1 MKYLWLSFLTF
12 SIFLKY
18 SYCQEIYTF
27 DWSSP
32 RVNINGHSHFKVD
45 YYPGTTNAN
54 YKGDFFPDVESNP
67 KVKKYYFTADCTI
80 GPNTDFSIPG
90 FITPALNR
98 TENPL
103 SQITNYNS
111 VLIVPYGITVTI
123 SGDIQPILTL
133 LVKGK
138 VVLKSTVK
146 TNYWAGKTII
156 FPTGVFESAPTSLD
170 FNHTI
175 TFFSPT
181 YWSVPE
187 WDPLQTS
194 TFISL
199 GGNVTLIGLNSDS
212 MWTGRNSSYTSYG
225 GTFLNTPFPFTTAKQ
240 PVFKMG
246 GSRDS
251 YGNIGYV
258 MNNYYTS
265 FSPSTGQNFLEDTTF
280 AGAGYILMRPF
291 TKNLFITGVSNSSM
305 VFTLN
310 STVNIQNS
318 VIFDVGH
325 TSPELLDDNI
335 ISSAYS
341 VTYKGKNIPDRYP
354 ITLLHNKVA
363 VNINNNMFM
372 PRNDYSRSALSTV
385 PRAYIGAKRSFG
397 DITGNAFALQNSS
410 SGIALL
416 YGTEQFNIKLNSF
429 ISLYTDTSSVSTYR
443 SYPDIDYL
451 NGGIVTTSPYSN
463 YEKNAFEGNFKGGA
477 IQIIPIQGRTS
488 IAGLSTDI
496 LFGSYEGLSQDNTA
510 DYKVNSIWNN
520 VVYKEN
526 FFAGEAEFRVRYPLT
541 AQPPLK
547 INLSNGW
554 FIGQKVSSYLPPN
567 QANIELSYTTPYIAS
582 TLSINDKSGNPTNAS
597 THNGKYNAIS
607 IVDSTSIA
615 SYAFFFDSFTCDYIS
630 IKDSVFSHFYSSPN
644 FLKKFTNQLYLS
656 NVNGTKLA
664 RSYFIQNFFPFFNLS
679 PTNKI
684 LSGNQM
690 LLEFIPNFDYP
701 YSNGQSVS
709 YSVNDAIQ
717 GTDTF
722 STSNLVVNSSM
733 VNKTINFPLANGPYS
748 VFISAKQFLG
758 GTSFSD
764 CGPYFAHTYLI
775 DSNVPNFY
783 LGIDL
788 SDITESTS
796 RALSIFDK
804 QWTKCGWVSG
814 ICSTTGSKTRVSPTP
829 STVTESDGIIRS
841 AVDEVTMLTS
851 YVMNDVTLGIKSSV
865 SITLTANKL
874 YKFFIYSYNPTF
886 TGTIVD
892 PLPLITIKVNG
903 KYQEP
908 YSRFTPQ
915 YQKYQKFGPFYFNS
929 NSTSFVLQIEWASN
943 NLKYPIPISGIEIYS
958 NIATPYGIPGASTT
972 TTTGGAIETSGNS
985 TSTTGGTID
994 PSSTT
999 TGSNYNQ
1006 TTTTTSSVNEEQSS
1020 GASITIISKTLVF
1033 FVLSIYFLNY

>member
-1 MKYLWLSFLTF
+1 M
-12 SIFLKY
+12 
-18 SYCQEIYTF
+18 
-27 DWSSP
+27 
-32 RVNINGHSHFKVD
+32 
-45 YYPGTTNAN
+45 
-54 YKGDFFPDVESNP
+54 ESNP
-67 KVKKYYFTADCTI
+67 SVKKYYFTADCTI
-80 GPNTDFSIPG
+80 YTNTDFTIPG

-98 TENPL
+98 TDNPL
-103 SQITNYNS
+103 TQISNYNS

-123 SGDIQPILTL
+123 SGPTQPILTL

-138 VVLKSTVK
+138 VLLDPTVR
-146 TNYWAGKTII
+146 TRYWAGKTII
-156 FPTGVFESAPTSLD
+156 FPTGVFESAPTSLT
-170 FNHTI
+170 FNHSINFLGTN
-175 TFFSPT
+175 SWN
-181 YWSVPE
+181 YPE

-212 MWTGRNSSYTSYG
+212 MWTGRNSSFTSYG
-225 GTFLNTPFPFTTAKQ
+225 GTFLNTPFPFDTANE

-246 GSRDS
+246 GTRDTF
-251 YGNIGYV
+251 GNINYV

-265 FSPSTGQNFLEDTTF
+265 FSPSTGQNFLEDTSF

-291 TKNLFITGVSNSSM
+291 TKNLYITGSSNNSM

-310 STVNIQNS
+310 STVNIQNC
-318 VIFDVGH
+318 VFFDVGH

-335 ISSAYS
+335 ISSTYS
-341 VTYKGKNIPDRYP
+341 VTKKGKNIPDRYP

-372 PRNDYSRSALSTV
+372 PKGDYSYRSLSSI

-397 DITGNAFALQNSS
+397 NIMGNAFALQSSS

-451 NGGIVTTSPYSN
+451 NGGIVTTSPYSI

-477 IQIIPIQGRTS
+477 MQIIPIQSRTS

-496 LFGSYEGLSQDNTA
+496 LLGSYAGLSQDNTA

-526 FFAGEAEFRVRYPLT
+526 FFAGEAEFRVRYPFT

-547 INLSNGW
+547 INLSKGW
-554 FIGQKVSSYLPPN
+554 FIGQKASSCLPAN

-582 TLSINDKSGNPTNAS
+582 TLSINDKYGSPMNTS
-597 THNGKYNAIS
+597 THNGKYNAVS

-630 IKDSVFSHFYSSPN
+630 IKDSLFSHFYSSPN
-644 FLKKFTNQLYLS
+644 FLKKFTNQLYFS

-664 RSYFIQNFFPFFNLS
+664 RNYSIQNFFPFFNLS
-679 PTNKI
+679 PTTNS

-690 LLEFIPNFDYP
+690 LLEFMPNFDYLGA
-701 YSNGQSVS
+701 NGQAVS
-709 YSVNDAIQ
+709 YSVNEAIQ
-717 GTDTF
+717 NTDTF

-748 VFISAKQFLG
+748 VFVSAKQFLG
-758 GTSFSD
+758 GTLYTD
-764 CGPYFAHTYLI
+764 CGPYFAHTYVI

-783 LGIDL
+783 LGVDL

-796 RALSIFDK
+796 RALSIFGK
-804 QWTKCGWVSG
+804 QWTKCGWISG

-829 STVTESDGIIRS
+829 STVTESDGTIRS

-886 TGTIVD
+886 TGTMVD
-892 PLPLITIKVNG
+892 PLPLISIKVNG

-908 YSRFTPQ
+908 YSRLTPQ

-929 NSTSFVLQIEWASN
+929 NSTSFVLEIEWASN
-943 NLKYPIPISGIEIYS
+943 NLKYSIPISGIEIYS

-972 TTTGGAIETSGNS
+972 GGAIETSSNS
-985 TSTTGGTID
+985 TSTTGGTVD

-1006 TTTTTSSVNEEQSS
+1006 TTTATSSVNEEQSS
-1020 GASITIISKTLVF
+1020 GASIIIISKTLVF